1 MAIKRTKISFETLM
15 NQCLKTIFVKTM
27 VKIFNNS
34 KTSGWSTYYCI
45 VFMFFSFY
53 QTSVTHCNFL
63 GSNHRK
69 ISIFWLRLEL
79 LEVNVKTIKNIPFI
93 WQLLKKK
100 AKKNLA
106 ILVVLRKKNDPFTGI
121 KLEWLCTPEKY
132 WHFYIRNILQM
143 WLLPRFFWQFWCS
156 YT

>member
-1 MAIKRTKISFETLM
+1 M

-79 LEVNVKTIKNIPFI
+79 LEVNVKTIKN
-93 WQLLKKK
+93 
-100 AKKNLA
+100 LA
-106 ILVVLRKKNDPFTGI
+106 IFVVLRKKMSLLQESNWNDSAHQKNIDIFTLGI
-121 KLEWLCTPEKY
+121 HCK
-132 WHFYIRNILQM
+132 
-143 WLLPRFFWQFWCS
+143 CS
-156 YT
+156 YQICQDFSGSIDAHILIPSFPQKVTDWLQKHQFLICFI

>member
-1 MAIKRTKISFETLM
+1 M

-45 VFMFFSFY
+45 VFMFFSVY

-93 WQLLKKK
+93 WQILKKRQK
-100 AKKNLA
+100 KSCHLGGFEKKN
-106 ILVVLRKKNDPFTGI
+106 VPFAGI

-132 WHFYIRNILQM
+132 WHFYIRNTLQM
-143 WLLPRFFWQFWCS
+143 WLPDMSRFFWQFWCS
-156 YT
+156 YTYP

>member
-1 MAIKRTKISFETLM
+1 M
-15 NQCLKTIFVKTM
+15 NQCLKTIIVKTM

-45 VFMFFSFY
+45 VFMFFSVY

-79 LEVNVKTIKNIPFI
+79 LEVNVKAIKNIPFI

-100 AKKNLA
+100 AKKSCHLGGFEKKKWPFYRNQTGMTLHTRKILTFLQWEYTANVATTKIFLA
-106 ILVVLRKKNDPFTGI
+106 VLMLIYLSLVFPKK
-121 KLEWLCTPEKY
+121 
-132 WHFYIRNILQM
+132 
-143 WLLPRFFWQFWCS
+143 
-156 YT
+156 